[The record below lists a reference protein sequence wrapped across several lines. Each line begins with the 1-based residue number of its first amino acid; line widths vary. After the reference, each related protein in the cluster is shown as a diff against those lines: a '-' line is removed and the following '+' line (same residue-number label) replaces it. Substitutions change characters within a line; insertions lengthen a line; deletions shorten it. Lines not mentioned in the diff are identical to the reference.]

1 MSAFNINGK
10 IEVEVDVD
18 LSHEEFV
25 KLLFKALKSENLH
38 FKGVSSEEVKVIKE
52 DTYQALE
59 VV

>member
-10 IEVEVDVD
+10 IEVDVD

-25 KLLFKALKSENLH
+25 KLLFKALKKEGLH
-38 FKGVSSEEVKVIKE
+38 FKGSSKEVVEVIKE
-52 DTYQALE
+52 DTYKALE